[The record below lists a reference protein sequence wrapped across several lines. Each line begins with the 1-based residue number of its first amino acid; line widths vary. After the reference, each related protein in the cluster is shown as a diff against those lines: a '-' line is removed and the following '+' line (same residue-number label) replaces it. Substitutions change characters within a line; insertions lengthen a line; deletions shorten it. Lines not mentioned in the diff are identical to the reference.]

1 MLYLTLRQYEYIVG
15 VADAGSL
22 TSAAAQLNVSQ
33 PSLSVAITRV
43 EQQLDRTIFLRGKGS
58 AIGITPFGHRFI
70 AKAQT
75 LLTLAA
81 EIEQDHDTAH
91 TWGLGCFTDI
101 APWYLAPALKT
112 LSDRFPTLSFSG
124 REGRF
129 ADLARDLAEG
139 QIDFAISYDVGFEGN
154 FMRRKLADIA
164 PVAFCATHH
173 EFAQKGEL
181 ELSDLRD
188 TPLIL
193 FNEDLSEGFVR
204 DLFARMHLTP
214 KIKQK
219 VASLEMMRSLAA
231 NGVGV
236 GISYSRPPGDLSYD
250 GIPLVT
256 VPIATP
262 EAKTE
267 ISLIWSSLRE
277 DSPDFSAILD
287 ALIHDVGATTESDS
301 VGQTHSPRT

>member
-1 MLYLTLRQYEYIVG
+1 MLNITLRQYEYIVG

-22 TSAAAQLNVSQ
+22 TKAAAQLNVSQ

-43 EQQLDRTIFLRGKGS
+43 EQHLGRAIFLRGKGS
-58 AIGITPFGHRFI
+58 AIEITPFGHRLI
-70 AKAQT
+70 AQARS
-75 LLTLAA
+75 LLTLAT
-81 EIEQDHDTAH
+81 EIEQGHDATH
-91 TWGLGCFTDI
+91 TWGVGCFADI
-101 APWYLAPALKT
+101 APWYLAPALKR
-112 LSDRFPTLSFSG
+112 LADRFPALSFSG

-139 QIDFAISYDVGFEGN
+139 LLDFVISYDVGFEGN
-154 FMRRKLADIA
+154 FMRRKLTDIA
-164 PVAFCATHH
+164 PVAFVEIDHPLT
-173 EFAQKGEL
+173 GRDEL
-181 ELSDLRD
+181 ELSDLEGI
-188 TPLIL
+188 PLIL
-193 FNEDLSEGFVR
+193 FNEDLSQGFMR

-214 KIKQK
+214 VIQQK

-250 GIPLVT
+250 GKPLVT

-262 EAKTE
+262 QAKTE

-277 DSPDFSAILD
+277 DSPDFRAILD
-287 ALIHDVGATTESDS
+287 VL
-301 VGQTHSPRT
+301 SP